1 MSAYRLYD
9 TWFRVIRKLLPMERI
24 TRVRNAVW
32 MIVGLYLGQS
42 VHLARIASRLPVGE
56 AKLTSTTDRFRRFLR
71 NAAFRVRPWYRPI
84 AERLLA
90 RAALSGTIRLILDG
104 SKVGAGQQLLMV
116 ALAYR
121 QRALP
126 ICWTWVRGARGH
138 STARKQL
145 ALLGYVHGLLPSGT
159 SVLVVGDCEFGTIAV
174 ARQLQNWHW
183 QYVLRQ
189 KGNTQVS
196 VSSTT
201 IAWCDAVSLV
211 PARDQV
217 VWYPHAIVTIKH
229 LFHARLLGYW
239 ALGEDEPWL
248 LLTNMDQPQA
258 ALRAYRRRMWVE
270 EMFGDWKRH
279 GVDLE
284 TTHLRHVLRLSRL
297 VFLVAVLYLALV
309 DQGARTIKAGKRP
322 LVDRSDRRDLSI
334 FRIGLYSVD
343 RYLARDQRLT
353 LHLVPW
359 F

>member
-1 MSAYRLYD
+1 
-9 TWFRVIRKLLPMERI
+9 MERI

>member
-9 TWFRVIRKLLPMERI
+9 TWFRIIRKLLPAERI

-32 MIVGLYLGQS
+32 MIIGLYLGQS

-56 AKLTSTTDRFRRFLR
+56 AKLPSTTDRFRRFLR

-84 AERLLA
+84 AEHLLA

-116 ALAYR
+116 VLAYR

-138 STARKQL
+138 SSARQQL
-145 ALLGYVHGLLPSGT
+145 ALLGYVHSLLPSGT
-159 SVLVVGDCEFGTIAV
+159 SVLVVGDCEFGAIPV
-174 ARQLQNWHW
+174 ARQIEHWKW

-196 VSSTT
+196 VSSSA
-201 IAWCDAVSLV
+201 IAWRDLASLV
-211 PARDQV
+211 PERGQV
-217 VWYPHAIVTIKH
+217 VWYAHAIVTIKH

-239 ALGEDEPWL
+239 EPGEDEPWL
-248 LLTNMDQPQA
+248 LITNMDQPQA

-279 GVDLE
+279 GVGLE
-284 TTHLRHVLRLSRL
+284 TTHLRHFLRLSRL
-297 VFLVAVLYLALV
+297 VFLVAVLYLSLV
-309 DQGARTIKAGKRP
+309 DQGARAIKAGKRP
-322 LVDRSDRRDLSI
+322 LVDRADRRDLSI
-334 FRIGLYSVD
+334 FRIGLYIVS
-343 RYLARDQRLT
+343 RYLARNQRLT
-353 LHLVPW
+353 LHLAPYL
-359 F
+359 